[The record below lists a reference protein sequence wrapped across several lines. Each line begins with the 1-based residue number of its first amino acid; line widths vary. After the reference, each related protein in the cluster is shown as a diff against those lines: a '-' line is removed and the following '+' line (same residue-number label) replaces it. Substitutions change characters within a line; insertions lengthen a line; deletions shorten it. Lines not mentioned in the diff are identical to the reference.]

1 MQTADECREARLEAP
16 RSGRVGPGKALHAY
30 GLSMAVMLVIVLVR
44 FSLEPWL
51 DGNAPLL
58 ALLLPVAIAAVYGGV
73 LAGLVAT
80 GLSALLGAALFLC
93 PVGSLTITS
102 FADQVRL
109 GFFVAVGM
117 AITMLNERARR
128 AREAVLARK
137 LEARICAEAEV
148 RHRNA
153 ELERR
158 IAERA
163 AALEASEREVMVS
176 LEAARRAEEA
186 LRESEAV
193 ARRQLAELE
202 ATYAAAP
209 IGLCVIDRNFR
220 WVRINQ
226 RLAEI
231 NGFLPAA
238 HIGRS
243 VREILPG
250 LADKAEPMFQRIF
263 DTGEPLRNVEL
274 VGETPAQPGKTRVWL
289 ESFFPLHD
297 ASGVIVGVNVVC
309 EEVTERREAAAA
321 LAESTDRLRMALDGA
336 QAGWWEYDVASDL
349 YTWSEVQYEMFGFDP
364 KNRTVH
370 LADWVR
376 GVHPDD
382 LARANAYMDQRMA
395 QRIPDFSHEFRFAHP
410 KRGERWIHTLG
421 RITYDEA
428 GKALRIVG
436 ICRDVTKEKQVEIE
450 RAFLLE
456 SERTA
461 RAEAERASRMKD
473 EFLATLSHELRTP
486 LNAIL
491 GWAQLVQRPGIRP
504 EQLAKGLAVIERNTH
519 LQAQLIND
527 LLDVSRI
534 VAGKI
539 HVELEPTQLAPV
551 VEAAIEACRASA
563 EAKGVTLRGPRNPTR
578 VAVRG
583 DPARLQQVVWNLVS
597 NAIKFTPKGGQVEV
611 MLAQAGKGAVITVRD
626 TGEGITPEFLPFLFE
641 RFRQADSSMA
651 RRHGG
656 LGLGL
661 SIVKRLVELHG
672 GVVRAE
678 SEGQGRGA
686 TFTVELPC
694 EVGERLRMPSRLPP
708 SVPANDPRLL
718 HGVAIL
724 VVDDEADSREL
735 VKRVLEEHEA
745 VVCTAASAAEAL
757 DVSASRAI
765 DLIVSDIGMP
775 DMDGYALLREL
786 QARHNG
792 HGKAIIA
799 VAVTAFARPED
810 RERALAAG
818 YRAHLAK
825 PFEPSELISLLAGL
839 REAS

>member
-1 MQTADECREARLEAP
+1 MQTADEGREARLEAP
-16 RSGRVGPGKALHAY
+16 RSGLHAY
-30 GLSMAVMLVIVLVR
+30 GLSMAVMAVIVLVR

-51 DGNAPLL
+51 DGNAPML
-58 ALLLPVAIAAVYGGV
+58 ALLLPVAIAATYGGV
-73 LAGLVAT
+73 FAGLFAT
-80 GLSALLGAALFLC
+80 ALSALLGAALFLC
-93 PVGSLTITS
+93 PIGSLTITTPG
-102 FADQVRL
+102 DQARL
-109 GFFVAVGM
+109 GFFLAVGV
-117 AITMLNERARR
+117 AITVLNERARR
-128 AREAVLARK
+128 VRDAVLARN
-137 LEARICAEAEV
+137 LEARIHAEAEV
-148 RHRNA
+148 RRRNA
-153 ELERR
+153 QLERR

-163 AALEASEREVMVS
+163 AALEASEREVS
-176 LEAARRAEEA
+176 LSLQAARRAEEA

-202 ATYAAAP
+202 STYAAAP

-220 WVRINQ
+220 WVRINE

-231 NGFLPAA
+231 NGFSPAA

-243 VREILPG
+243 VRELLPG
-250 LADKAEPMFQRIF
+250 LVDKAEPMLRKIF
-263 DTGEPLRNVEL
+263 ETGEPLRNVEL
-274 VGETPAQPGKTRVWL
+274 IGETPAQPGRTRVWI
-289 ESFFPLHD
+289 ESFFPLRD
-297 ASGVIVGVNVVC
+297 AAGVIIGVNVVC

-321 LAESTDRLRMALDGA
+321 LAESAARLRMALDSA
-336 QAGWWEYDVASDL
+336 QAGWWEYDAVSDL
-349 YTWSEVQYEMFGFDP
+349 YTWSEVQYDLFGFDP
-364 KNRTVH
+364 KNRIMRRG
-370 LADWVR
+370 DWVSR
-376 GVHPDD
+376 VHPAD
-382 LARANAYMDQRMA
+382 LARVTAHMDHLAAHRS
-395 QRIPDFSHEFRFAHP
+395 PDFSHEFRYAHP
-410 KRGERWIHTLG
+410 ERGERWIHSLG
-421 RITYDEA
+421 RITFDEE
-428 GKALRIVG
+428 GKALRVVG
-436 ICRDVTKEKQVEIE
+436 ISRDVTPEKQAEIE

-456 SERTA
+456 SERAA

-504 EQLAKGLAVIERNTH
+504 EQLAKGLSVIERNTH

-551 VEAAIEACRASA
+551 IEAAIEACRASA
-563 EAKGVTLRGPRNPTR
+563 EAKGVMLRGPRKPAR
-578 VAVRG
+578 IAVRG
-583 DPARLQQVVWNLVS
+583 DPARLQQVVWNLVT

-611 MLAQAGKGAVITVRD
+611 TLAQAGKDAVITVRD

-678 SEGQGRGA
+678 SEGQGKGA

-694 EVGERLRMPSRLPP
+694 EVGERIRMPSRLPP
-708 SVPANDPRLL
+708 SVPANDPRTL

-757 DVSASRAI
+757 DVSASRSI

-775 DMDGYALLREL
+775 DMDGYALLQEIR
-786 QARHNG
+786 ARRAG
-792 HGKAIIA
+792 RGEEVIA

-825 PFEPSELISLLAGL
+825 PFEPSELVSLLAGL

>member
-1 MQTADECREARLEAP
+1 MQTADEGRDTRLEAP
-16 RSGRVGPGKALHAY
+16 RSDHAEPGRAWRTY

-58 ALLLPVAIAAVYGGV
+58 ALLLPVAIAAAYGGLWPGIIATS
-73 LAGLVAT
+73 LAAFVGL
-80 GLSALLGAALFLC
+80 LLFLS
-93 PVGSLTITS
+93 PLGSLTIDTL
-102 FADQVRL
+102 ADQARL
-109 GFFVAVGM
+109 ALFLLTGLGISVL
-117 AITMLNERARR
+117 TERARR
-128 AREAVLARK
+128 AREAALSRD
-137 LEARICAEAEV
+137 LEARIRAEAN
-148 RHRNA
+148 RNA

-158 IAERA
+158 VAERA
-163 AALEASEREVMVS
+163 AALEASEREVRSS
-176 LEAARRAEEA
+176 LRAAQRAEEA

-193 ARRQLAELE
+193 ARRQLDELE

-209 IGLCVIDRNFR
+209 IGLCVLDRDLR
-220 WVRINQ
+220 WVRINE

-231 NGFLPAA
+231 NGISPAA

-243 VREILPG
+243 VRELLPNI
-250 LADKAEPMFQRIF
+250 ADQAEPMLRKIL
-263 DTGEPLRNVEL
+263 DTGEPQKDVEI
-274 VGETPAQPGKTRVWL
+274 VGETPAQPGKKRIWM
-289 ESFFPLHD
+289 ESFFPLRD
-297 ASGVIVGVNVVC
+297 TSGTIVGVNVVC

-321 LAESTDRLRMALDGA
+321 LAESADRLQLALDGA
-336 QAGWWEYDVASDL
+336 KAGWWEYNAESDL
-349 YTWSEVQYEMFGFDP
+349 YTWSDAQCELYGHDMR
-364 KNRTVH
+364 NRP
-370 LADWVR
+370 LRIADWR
-376 GVHPDD
+376 SRVHPADLAECDAD
-382 LARANAYMDQRMA
+382 LARRTA
-395 QRIPDFSHEFRFAHP
+395 QRIPDFTYEFRVLHP
-410 KRGERWIHTLG
+410 EKGERWIHSLG
-421 RITYDEA
+421 RITYDEE
-428 GKALRIVG
+428 GKTVRIVG
-436 ICRDVTKEKQVEIE
+436 ISRDVTEEKKAAIE
-450 RAFLLE
+450 RLFLLE
-456 SERTA
+456 SERAA

-491 GWAQLVQRPGIRP
+491 GWTQLVQRPGIRP

-539 HVELEPTQLAPV
+539 HVELEPTQLTPV

-563 EAKGVTLRGPRNPTR
+563 EAKGVTVRGPRDPAR
-578 VAVRG
+578 MAVRG
-583 DPARLQQVVWNLVS
+583 DPARLQQIVWNLVS
-597 NAIKFTPKGGQVEV
+597 NAIKFTPKGGHVEV
-611 MLAQAGKGAVITVRD
+611 SMAQEGERAVISVQD
-626 TGEGITPEFLPFLFE
+626 TGQGIAPEFLPFLFE

-678 SEGQGRGA
+678 SEGPDKGA
-686 TFTVELPC
+686 TFKVELPC
-694 EVGERLRMPSRLPP
+694 VAGERSRVPSQLPRSAP
-708 SVPANDPRLL
+708 TNDPRNLQ
-718 HGVAIL
+718 GVAVL

-757 DVSASRAI
+757 DVSASRSI

-775 DMDGYALLREL
+775 GMDGYALLREIR
-786 QARHNG
+786 ARRNG
-792 HGKAIIA
+792 HGKDVVA

-825 PFEPSELISLLAGL
+825 PFEPSELVSLLAGL

>member
-1 MQTADECREARLEAP
+1 MQTADECRAARLEAP
-16 RSGRVGPGKALHAY
+16 RSDARNRGSAWRAY
-30 GLSMAVMLVIVLVR
+30 GLSIAVMAVIVLVR

-58 ALLLPVAIAAVYGGV
+58 ALLLPVIISATYGGMIP
-73 LAGLVAT
+73 GLIAT
-80 GLSALLGAALFLC
+80 AAAAILGDLLFLR
-93 PVGSLTITS
+93 PIGVFGITS
-102 FADQVRL
+102 LPDQARL
-109 GFFVAVGM
+109 GVFLAVGV
-117 AITMLNERARR
+117 ALSVLNERARR
-128 AREAVLARK
+128 AREAGLARA
-137 LEARICAEAEV
+137 LEARIRAEAEV
-148 RHRNA
+148 RREN
-153 ELERR
+153 
-158 IAERA
+158 
-163 AALEASEREVMVS
+163 AALEKRVAER
-176 LEAARRAEEA
+176 
-186 LRESEAV
+186 EAV

-209 IGLCVIDRNFR
+209 IGLCVFDRDFR
-220 WVRINQ
+220 WVRINE
-226 RLAEI
+226 RLAEM
-231 NGFLPAA
+231 NGFPAAA

-243 VREILPG
+243 VRELLPD
-250 LADKAEPMFQRIF
+250 LVEKAEPMLRKIF
-263 DTGEPLRNVEL
+263 ETGEPLRNVEI
-274 VGETPAQPGKTRVWL
+274 VGQTPAQPGKTRVWM
-289 ESFFPLHD
+289 ESFYPLHD
-297 ASGVIVGVNVVC
+297 ASGVIIGVNVVC

-321 LAESTDRLRMALDGA
+321 LAESADRLRMALDGA
-336 QAGWWEYDVASDL
+336 AAGWWEYDVVNDL
-349 YTWSEVQYEMFGFDP
+349 YTWSDAQYDLYGIDP
-364 KNRTVH
+364 KNRTIRYE
-370 LADWVR
+370 DWR
-376 GVHPDD
+376 SRVHPAD
-382 LARANAYMDQRMA
+382 LRIANADMDHCVATQA
-395 QRIPDFSHEFRFAHP
+395 SDFGHQFRVLHP
-410 KRGERWIHTLG
+410 ERGERWIHSLG
-421 RITYDEA
+421 RITFDEA
-428 GKALRIVG
+428 GKPIRIAG
-436 ICRDVTKEKQVEIE
+436 ISRDVTKEKQAEIE

-456 SERTA
+456 SERAA

-551 VEAAIEACRASA
+551 VEAAIEACRAAA
-563 EAKGVTLRGPRNPTR
+563 EAKGVTLRGPRDPAR

-583 DPARLQQVVWNLVS
+583 DPARLQQIVWNLVS
-597 NAIKFTPKGGQVEV
+597 NAIKFTPNGGRVEV
-611 MLAQAGKGAVITVRD
+611 SLRKEGRCVVIAVED
-626 TGEGITPEFLPFLFE
+626 TGQGIAPEFLPFMFE

-651 RRHGG
+651 RQHGG

-678 SEGQGRGA
+678 SEGLGRGA
-686 TFTVELPC
+686 RFLVELPC
-694 EVGERLRMPSRLPP
+694 EASERSRMTSRLPP
-708 SVPANDPRLL
+708 SAPANDPRNLQ
-718 HGVAIL
+718 GVAVL

-735 VKRVLEEHEA
+735 VKRVLEEYEA

-757 DVSASRAI
+757 DVSASRTI
-765 DLIVSDIGMP
+765 DLVVSDIGMP
-775 DMDGYALLREL
+775 GMDGYALLREL
-786 QARHNG
+786 RARCDG
-792 HGKAIIA
+792 DGKKVVA

-825 PFEPSELISLLAGL
+825 PFEPSELVSLLAGL

>member
-1 MQTADECREARLEAP
+1 MQPADECRDTRLEAP
-16 RSGRVGPGKALHAY
+16 RSGHVEPGKAWRAY
-30 GLSMAVMLVIVLVR
+30 GLSIAVILVIVLVR

-58 ALLLPVAIAAVYGGV
+58 ALLVPVAIAAAYGG
-73 LAGLVAT
+73 LWPGIIATCITAFLGLLLF
-80 GLSALLGAALFLC
+80 LSPLGRLTIDSLEDQVRFALFLITGLAIS
-93 PVGSLTITS
+93 VLT
-102 FADQVRL
+102 
-109 GFFVAVGM
+109 
-117 AITMLNERARR
+117 ERARR
-128 AREAVLARK
+128 AREAGLARD
-137 LEARICAEAEV
+137 LQARIRAEAEV
-148 RHRNA
+148 RRRNA
-153 ELERR
+153 ELQRR

-163 AALEASEREVMVS
+163 AALEASEREVLVS
-176 LEAARRAEEA
+176 LQAAQRAEEA

-209 IGLCVIDRNFR
+209 IGLCVFDRDLR

-231 NGFLPAA
+231 NGFPPAA
-238 HIGRS
+238 HIGRT
-243 VREILPG
+243 VREILPD
-250 LADKAEPMFQRIF
+250 LADVAEPMFRKILE
-263 DTGEPLRNVEL
+263 TGKPLKDVEL
-274 VGETPAQPGKTRVWL
+274 VGETPAQPGKKRVWM
-289 ESFFPLHD
+289 ESFFPLRD
-297 ASGVIVGVNVVC
+297 ASGAIVGINVVC

-321 LAESTDRLRMALDGA
+321 LAESADRLRMALDGA
-336 QAGWWEYDVASDL
+336 KAGWWEYDVASDL
-349 YTWSEVQYEMFGFDP
+349 YTWSDAQYELYGHDL
-364 KNRTVH
+364 KNRP
-370 LADWVR
+370 LRSADWR
-376 GVHPDD
+376 SRVHPAD
-382 LARANAYMDQRMA
+382 LPGSDADMKRHMA
-395 QRIPDFSHEFRFAHP
+395 EGISDFTQEFRVLHP
-410 KRGERWIHTLG
+410 EKGERWIHSLG
-421 RITYDEA
+421 RISYDEE
-428 GKALRIVG
+428 GKPVRIVG
-436 ICRDVTKEKQVEIE
+436 ISRDVTEEKKAAIE
-450 RAFLLE
+450 RMFLLE
-456 SERTA
+456 SERAA

-504 EQLAKGLAVIERNTH
+504 DQLAKGLAVIERNTH

-539 HVELEPTQLAPV
+539 HVEMQPTQLAPV

-563 EAKGVTLRGPRNPTR
+563 EAKGVTLRGPPDPAR

-583 DPARLQQVVWNLVS
+583 DPARLQQIVWNLVS
-597 NAIKFTPKGGQVEV
+597 NAIKFTPKGGRVDVSMRQE
-611 MLAQAGKGAVITVRD
+611 GERAVITVRD
-626 TGEGITPEFLPFLFE
+626 TGQGIGPEFLPFLFE

-672 GVVRAE
+672 GTVCAE
-678 SEGQGRGA
+678 SEGIGMGA
-686 TFTVELPC
+686 TFKVELPC
-694 EVGERLRMPSRLPP
+694 EASERSRMPSRLPP
-708 SVPANDPRLL
+708 IVPANDPRNLQ
-718 HGVAIL
+718 GVAVL

-757 DVSASRAI
+757 DVSASRTI

-775 DMDGYALLREL
+775 GMDGYALMREIR
-786 QARHNG
+786 ARRNG
-792 HGKAIIA
+792 HGKEVVA

-825 PFEPSELISLLAGL
+825 PFEPSELVSLLAGL

>member
-1 MQTADECREARLEAP
+1 MQTADEHRGARLEAP
-16 RSGRVGPGKALHAY
+16 RSARVVPGKAWYAY
-30 GLSMAVMLVIVLVR
+30 GLSIAVMLVVVIVR
-44 FSLEPWL
+44 FSLEPWMG
-51 DGNAPLL
+51 DNAPLL
-58 ALLLPVAIAAVYGGV
+58 ALLLPVAIAAAYGGIWP
-73 LAGLVAT
+73 GIFAT
-80 GLSALLGAALFLC
+80 SLSALLGILLFLS
-93 PVGSLTITS
+93 PLGSLSIDS

-109 GFFVAVGM
+109 ALFLVMGFSISV
-117 AITMLNERARR
+117 LNERARR
-128 AREAVLARK
+128 GREAGLARN
-137 LEARICAEAEV
+137 LDARIHAEAEV
-148 RHRNA
+148 RRRNA

-163 AALEASEREVMVS
+163 AALEASEREVALS

-209 IGLCVIDRNFR
+209 IGLCVIDRDLR
-220 WVRINQ
+220 WVRINR

-231 NGFLPAA
+231 NGIPPAA

-243 VREILPG
+243 IREILPN
-250 LADKAEPMFQRIF
+250 LADLAEPMFRKVLE
-263 DTGEPLRNVEL
+263 TGEPLLNVEL
-274 VGETPAQPGKTRVWL
+274 VGETPAKPGKKRVWM
-289 ESFFPLHD
+289 ESLFPLRD
-297 ASGVIVGVNVVC
+297 AGGVIVGVNVVC

-321 LAESTDRLRMALDGA
+321 LAESADRLRIALDGA
-336 QAGWWEYDVASDL
+336 KAGWWEYDVASDL
-349 YTWSEVQYEMFGFDP
+349 YTWSDAEYELYGHDL
-364 KNRTVH
+364 KNRPLH
-370 LADWVR
+370 SADWR
-376 GVHPDD
+376 SRIHPAD
-382 LARANAYMDQRMA
+382 LPASDADMDRLMA
-395 QRIPDFSHEFRFAHP
+395 QRISDFTQEFRVLHP
-410 KRGERWIHTLG
+410 EKGERWIHSLG
-421 RITYDEA
+421 RITYDAE
-428 GKALRIVG
+428 GKPVRIVG
-436 ICRDVTKEKQVEIE
+436 ISRDVTDEKKAAIE
-450 RAFLLE
+450 RLFLLE
-456 SERTA
+456 SERAA

-491 GWAQLVQRPGIRP
+491 GWTQLVQRPGIRP
-504 EQLAKGLAVIERNTH
+504 DQLAKGLAVIDRNTH

-534 VAGKI
+534 VSGKI
-539 HVELEPTQLAPV
+539 HVDLQPTQLAPV
-551 VEAAIEACRASA
+551 VEAAIEACRAAA
-563 EAKGVTLRGPRNPTR
+563 EAKGVTVRGPRDPAR

-597 NAIKFTPKGGQVEV
+597 NAIKFTPKGGRVEV
-611 MLAQAGKGAVITVRD
+611 SLTQAGESAVLTVHD
-626 TGEGITPEFLPFLFE
+626 TGQGITPEFLPFLFE

-678 SEGQGRGA
+678 SKGQGKGA

-694 EVGERLRMPSRLPP
+694 EARERSRAPSQLPQSAP
-708 SVPANDPRLL
+708 PKDPRNLQ
-718 HGVAIL
+718 GVAVL

-735 VKRVLEEHEA
+735 VKRVLEEHKA

-757 DVSASRAI
+757 DVSASRPI

-775 DMDGYALLREL
+775 GMDGYALLREIR
-786 QARHNG
+786 ARRDG
-792 HGKAIIA
+792 HEKEIVA

-825 PFEPSELISLLAGL
+825 PFEPAELVSLLAGL